1 METNRTW
8 KHYQLEE
15 RVTRAHTS
23 QRQMYLFLREGFLNV
38 VIIFC
43 FRHLKEFTI
52 LASHILWIP
61 VWVMSFQDK
70 RTGMSEIM

>member
-1 METNRTW
+1 MW

-15 RVTRAHTS
+15 RVTRAHTL
-23 QRQMYLFLREGFLNV
+23 QRQMSLYLFSGGGFLNV

-52 LASHILWIP
+52 PASHILWIP
-61 VWVMSFQDK
+61 AWVTSFQEK
-70 RTGMSEIM
+70 RIGMSEIM

>member
-15 RVTRAHTS
+15 RVTRAHTL
-23 QRQMYLFLREGFLNV
+23 QRQMSLYLFSGGGFLNV

-52 LASHILWIP
+52 PRFTYSLDSCMGHVI
-61 VWVMSFQDK
+61 S
-70 RTGMSEIM
+70 RETYRNE